1 MGTFQFKPLLQG
13 HDTIECSY
21 YLHASGASCSLDF
34 EWLAI
39 ERERLRDAKGRGQKQ
54 RVINLGGVEF
64 MLAPNGTSS
73 GYPFIIANPDWT
85 ISFGEFNSPS
95 FYVKYRSEALWREG
109 AQASHQKFCA
119 WAAGLGL
126 ETIKGEGLA
135 RVDFTFDYQI
145 PVIDFD
151 RDSVISLSSK
161 ESNWR
166 QDGDDQTLQYGVGDV
181 VLRIYDKIAEIEGN
195 SGKVWFEQLWGVF
208 ENVWRIEWQVR
219 KEILKRFGIR
229 SFQDLD
235 DQQGDLLRYLAH
247 EHDTLRIKGEDGNRS
262 RWPLHPLW
270 IDLQER
276 IKAFNQIGID
286 RVIDDQAVLEQ
297 RRMTIAIAM
306 YGYTKRLAAIDALLR
321 QKKSLTIQEALQQSN
336 YLIGQVHDGL
346 TWGPDVSKRMDQMR
360 LGQW

>member
-1 MGTFQFKPLLQG
+1 MQPFSFLLAG

-21 YLHASGASCSLDF
+21 YLHASGASYGLDF
-34 EWLAI
+34 ERLAV
-39 ERERLRDAKGRGQKQ
+39 ERESLRNSKGRCQKQ
-54 RVINLGGVEF
+54 HVINLGGVDF
-64 MLAPNGTSS
+64 MLAPNGSSS

-109 AQASHQKFCA
+109 AQVSHQKFCA

-135 RVDFTFDYQI
+135 RVDFTFDYQL
-145 PVIDFD
+145 PAIDFD
-151 RDSVISLSSK
+151 RDSVVSLSSK

-181 VLRIYDKIAEIEGN
+181 VLRIYDKIAEIEGK
-195 SGKVWFEQLWGVF
+195 SGKYWFEQLWGIF

-229 SFQDLD
+229 SFQDLE
-235 DQQGDLLRYLAH
+235 DQQGDLLHYLAH

-276 IKAFNQIGID
+276 IKAFNRVGIHRAIDD
-286 RVIDDQAVLEQ
+286 RVVLQQ
-297 RRMTIAIAM
+297 RLMTIAISM
-306 YGYTKRLAAIDALLR
+306 YGYTKRLAAINALLGRKESVSLQDALR
-321 QKKSLTIQEALQQSN
+321 QSN
-336 YLIGQVHDGL
+336 SLISRVHDAL

-360 LGQW
+360 LGQ